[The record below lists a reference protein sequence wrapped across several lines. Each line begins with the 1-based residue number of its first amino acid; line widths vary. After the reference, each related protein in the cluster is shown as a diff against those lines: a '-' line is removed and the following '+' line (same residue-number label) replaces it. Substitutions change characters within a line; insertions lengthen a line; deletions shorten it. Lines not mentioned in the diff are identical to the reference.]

1 MMKPLSVKTFENAED
16 YLAAAGPVLYEQEAI
31 NGLMLGIC
39 ERLVRNPAAYKD
51 PVFAVVENESGDIQL
66 AASMTPPHNMVLADG
81 ADSLAAVPVLVEGLL
96 QKGIQIPGVTG
107 PVHLTDAFTAS
118 WQSASGQDS
127 EVTMRQRV
135 YELREVRMPPLPP
148 GHHRVAQVRDIP
160 TIMAWYES
168 FVDESMHMTG
178 RLKPEQ
184 AERMVNKN
192 SLFVWENEG
201 ELVSVAMKT
210 RPIAHSISVSF
221 VYTPP
226 EHRRQGFATAL
237 VARLSQHLLD
247 LGYASVTLFTDLDFP
262 TSNAI
267 YQKIGYR
274 PVTDFR
280 MVSFKERS

>member
-1 MMKPLSVKTFENAED
+1 MAKSLTVTCFDKAED
-16 YLAAAGPVLYEQEAI
+16 FLDAAGSLLYEQEAT

-39 ERLVRNPAAYKD
+39 ERLVQKPSAYKD
-51 PVFAVVENESGDIQL
+51 PFFAVVQDDSGKVQL
-66 AASMTPPHNMVLADG
+66 SATMTPPQNMVLADG
-81 ADSLAAVPVLVEGLL
+81 KDSQAAIPIVVSDLI
-96 QKGIQIPGVTG
+96 KRGIHVPGVTG

-118 WQSASGQDS
+118 WKSAARQEA

-148 GHHRVAQVRDIP
+148 GHHRVARAEDIP
-160 TIMAWYES
+160 TIMARSEA
-168 FVDESMHMTG
+168 FVAESMHMTG

-184 AERMVNKN
+184 VERMVNE
-192 SLFVWENEG
+192 STIFVWEQEDVP
-201 ELVSVAMKT
+201 VSIAMKT

-226 EHRRQGFATAL
+226 ELRRQGFATAL
-237 VARLSQHLLD
+237 VARLSQHLLE

-280 MVSFKERS
+280 MVSFKDRP

>member
-1 MMKPLSVKTFENAED
+1 MTKPLAVKCFDNVQNF
-16 YLAAAGPVLYEQEAI
+16 LGMAGPLLYEQEAT

-39 ERLVRNPAAYKD
+39 ERLEKTPAAYKD
-51 PVFAVVENESGDIQL
+51 PFFAVVEDESGDIQL
-66 AASMTPPHNMVLADG
+66 AATMTPPHNMVLADG
-81 ADSLAAVPVLVEGLL
+81 KDSQAAIPIVVSDLI
-96 QKGIQIPGVTG
+96 KRGIHVPGVTG
-107 PVHLTDAFTAS
+107 PVHLAEAFSAS
-118 WQSASGQDS
+118 WQSATGQET

-135 YELREVRMPPLPP
+135 YELREVRMPSLPP
-148 GHHRVAQVRDIP
+148 GHHRVAQVKDIP
-160 TIMAWYES
+160 TIMAWYEA
-168 FVDESMHMTG
+168 FVAESMHMTG

-184 AERMVNKN
+184 VERMVNEN
-192 SLFVWENEG
+192 TFFVWERDDVP
-201 ELVSVAMKT
+201 VSIAMKT

-226 EHRRQGFATAL
+226 DLRRQGFATAL

-247 LGYASVTLFTDLDFP
+247 MGYDSVTLFTDLDFP

-280 MVSFKERS
+280 MVSFKDRL

>member
-1 MMKPLSVKTFENAED
+1 MMKPLIVTCFASSQEFLN
-16 YLAAAGPVLYEQEAI
+16 AAGPVLYEQEAT

-39 ERLVRNPAAYKD
+39 ERLVQKPSAYKD
-51 PVFAVVENESGDIQL
+51 PFFAVVQDDSGQVQL
-66 AASMTPPHNMVLADG
+66 AATMTPPHNMVLADG
-81 ADSLAAVPVLVEGLL
+81 NDSQAAIPVLVDDLVK
-96 QKGIQIPGVTG
+96 KGVHIPGVTG
-107 PVHLTDAFTAS
+107 PFDLTEAFAAS
-118 WQSASGQDS
+118 WQSATGQEA

-148 GHHRVAQVRDIP
+148 GHHRVARAGDIP
-160 TIMAWYES
+160 TIMAWYEA
-168 FVDESMHMTG
+168 FVAESMHMTG
-178 RLKPEQ
+178 KLTPEQ
-184 AERMVNKN
+184 AERLVNEN
-192 SLFVWENEG
+192 AIFVWEHEG
-201 ELVSVAMKT
+201 ELVSIAMKT

-226 EHRRQGFATAL
+226 ELRRQGFATAL

-247 LGYASVTLFTDLDFP
+247 MGYDSVTLFTDLDFP

-280 MVSFKERS
+280 MVSFKDRP

>member
-1 MMKPLSVKTFENAED
+1 
-16 YLAAAGPVLYEQEAI
+16 
-31 NGLMLGIC
+31 
-39 ERLVRNPAAYKD
+39 
-51 PVFAVVENESGDIQL
+51 
-66 AASMTPPHNMVLADG
+66 
-81 ADSLAAVPVLVEGLL
+81 
-96 QKGIQIPGVTG
+96 
-107 PVHLTDAFTAS
+107 
-118 WQSASGQDS
+118 
-127 EVTMRQRV
+127 
-135 YELREVRMPPLPP
+135 MPPLPP
-148 GHHRVAQVRDIP
+148 GHHRVARIEDIP

-184 AERMVNKN
+184 AERMVNEN

-226 EHRRQGFATAL
+226 EHRRQGFATVL

-247 LGYASVTLFTDLDFP
+247 LGYSSVTLFTDLDFP

>member
-1 MMKPLSVKTFENAED
+1 MTKSLVVTSFDNAQD
-16 YLAAAGPVLYEQEAI
+16 FLDRAGLLLYEQEAT

-39 ERLVRNPAAYKD
+39 ERLVKNPTAYKD
-51 PVFAVVENESGDIQL
+51 PFFSVVEDESGDVQL
-66 AASMTPPHNMVLADG
+66 VATMTPPHNMVLADG

-96 QKGIQIPGVTG
+96 EKEIQIPGITG
-107 PVHLTDAFTAS
+107 PVHLTDAFAAS
-118 WQSASGQDS
+118 WQSATGQES

-135 YELREVRMPPLPP
+135 YELQEVRMPPLPS
-148 GHHRVAQVRDIP
+148 GHHRVAKPEDIP
-160 TIMAWYES
+160 TIMVWYEA
-168 FVDESMHMTG
+168 FVSESMHMKSNLT
-178 RLKPEQ
+178 REQ
-184 AERMVNKN
+184 TERWVENGKLM
-192 SLFVWENEG
+192 VWERDG
-201 ELVSVAMKT
+201 VPVSIAMKT

-226 EHRRQGFATAL
+226 ELRRQGFATAL

-247 LGYASVTLFTDLDFP
+247 LGYSYVTLFTDLDFP

-280 MVSFKERS
+280 MVSFKG

>member
-1 MMKPLSVKTFENAED
+1 MMKPLSVKTFDNAED
-16 YLAAAGPVLYEQEAI
+16 FLSAAGPLLYEQEAI

-39 ERLVRNPAAYKD
+39 ERLVRKPTAYKD
-51 PVFAVVENESGDIQL
+51 PFFSVVEDGAGVIHL
-66 AASMTPPHNMVLADG
+66 AATMTPPHNMVLADG
-81 ADSLAAVPVLVEGLL
+81 KDSVSAMPVLIENLIEHGVHV
-96 QKGIQIPGVTG
+96 PGVTG
-107 PVHLTDAFTAS
+107 PVHLTEAFSAS
-118 WQSASGQDS
+118 WQSATGKTA

-148 GHHRVAQVRDIP
+148 GNHRVARIEDIP
-160 TIMAWYES
+160 TIMAWYEA
-168 FVDESMHMTG
+168 FVQESMHMTG
-178 RLKPEQ
+178 SLTPEQ
-184 AERMVNKN
+184 TERMVNEN
-192 SLFVWENEG
+192 ALFVWDNTG
-201 ELVSVAMKT
+201 ELVSIAMKT
-210 RPIAHSISVSF
+210 RPLAHSISVSF

-226 EHRRQGFATAL
+226 EYRRRGFATAL

-280 MVSFKERS
+280 MVSFKS

>member
-1 MMKPLSVKTFENAED
+1 MIKPFIVTSFDNAQD
-16 YLAAAGPVLYEQEAI
+16 FLDIAGPLLYEQEAT

-39 ERLVRNPAAYKD
+39 ERLVKNPNAYKD
-51 PVFAVVENESGDIQL
+51 PFFAVVQDDSGSIQL
-66 AASMTPPHNMVLADG
+66 AVSMTPPHNMVLADG
-81 ADSLAAVPVLVEGLL
+81 NDSLIAIPELVGDLVR
-96 QKGIQIPGVTG
+96 KGIHIPGVTG

-118 WQSASGQDS
+118 WQSDTEQEA

-148 GHHRVAQVRDIP
+148 GHHRVAKDEDIP
-160 TIMAWYES
+160 TIMAWYEA
-168 FVDESMHMTG
+168 FVAESMHMTG
-178 RLKPEQ
+178 RLKPEE
-184 AERMVNKN
+184 AERMVNEN
-192 SLFVWENEG
+192 AIFVWEHEG
-201 ELVSVAMKT
+201 EPVSIAMKT
-210 RPIAHSISVSF
+210 RPIAHSISVTS

-226 EHRRQGFATAL
+226 ELRRQGFATAL

-247 LGYASVTLFTDLDFP
+247 LGYSSVTLFTDLDFP

-280 MVSFKERS
+280 MVSFKDRE